1 MNLKLRPL
9 TAEAFAPF
17 GQALSWKSGD
27 QLRNNFAAKLFSG
40 RQAAKPNL
48 RIQRTDNVMLPL
60 PITMIERHPQSSQM
74 FAPLSGAPF
83 LVIVFPSDSAG
94 KPMLESGAAFH
105 ARGDQAVNYNRGTW
119 HHGFMA
125 FQRPGTFLMLR
136 WEDGSAEDTEFLP
149 LGEKIT
155 VQD

>member
-1 MNLKLRPL
+1 
-9 TAEAFAPF
+9 
-17 GQALSWKSGD
+17 
-27 QLRNNFAAKLFSG
+27 
-40 RQAAKPNL
+40 
-48 RIQRTDNVMLPL
+48 
-60 PITMIERHPQSSQM
+60 
-74 FAPLSGAPF
+74 
-83 LVIVFPSDSAG
+83 
-94 KPMLESGAAFH
+94 MLESGAAFH